1 MVCFLLGTGFEE
13 AEALVPVDLLRR
25 ANIPVCMAG
34 VDGSVIPGAHG
45 ITVSADCS
53 VSDVKREEL
62 EMVVLPGGLGGV
74 AAIRGSGEAMDLI
87 RWASGN
93 GVRLAAICA
102 APTILSD
109 LGYLDGKKAVC
120 YPSMLDQL
128 TTADTTHGESVVE
141 DGSIITAEAAG
152 SAFAFGFKLIEALR
166 GADAAGKVSRA
177 IHFNR

>member
-34 VDGSVIPGAHG
+34 VDGSVISGAHG
-45 ITVSADCS
+45 IAVSADCPL
-53 VSDVKREEL
+53 SDVKREEL

-74 AAIRGSGEAMDLI
+74 AAIRGSREAMDLI
-87 RWASGN
+87 RWAYDN

-128 TTADTTHGESVVE
+128 TTAHTAHGQSVAE

-152 SAFAFGFKLIEALR
+152 SAFEFGFKLIEALR
-166 GADAAGKVSRA
+166 GPEAADKVSRG
-177 IHFNR
+177 IYFNR

>member
-25 ANIPVCMAG
+25 ADIPVCLAG
-34 VDGSVIPGAHG
+34 VDSSVIPGAHG
-45 ITVSADCS
+45 IAVTADCA
-53 VSDVKREEL
+53 VSEVNRDEL

-74 AAIRGSGEAMDLI
+74 AAIRASEDAMALV
-87 RWASGN
+87 RWAHDN

-120 YPSMLDQL
+120 YPSMIDEL
-128 TTADTTHGESVVE
+128 TTADTTHGQSVVE
-141 DGSIITAEAAG
+141 DGSIITANAAG
-152 SAFAFGFKLIEALR
+152 SAFEFGFQLIEALR
-166 GADAAGKVSRA
+166 GADAANKVSRG
-177 IHFNR
+177 IYFNR

>member
-25 ANIPVCMAG
+25 ANIPVCLAG
-34 VDGSVIPGAHG
+34 VDGAVISGAHG
-45 ITVSADCS
+45 IAVSTDCP
-53 VSDVKREEL
+53 VSDVNRDEL

-74 AAIRGSGEAMDLI
+74 AAIRGSREAMDLI
-87 RWASGN
+87 RWAHDN

-120 YPSMLDQL
+120 YPSMLEQL
-128 TTADTTHGESVVE
+128 TTADTAHGQAVVE
-141 DGSIITAEAAG
+141 DGTIITAQAAG
-152 SAFAFGFKLIEALR
+152 CAFEFGFKLIEALR
-166 GADAAGKVSRA
+166 GVEAADNVRRA
-177 IHFNR
+177 IHFRR

>member
-13 AEALVPVDLLRR
+13 AEALVPVDLMRR
-25 ANIPVCMAG
+25 ADIPVCLAG
-34 VDGSVIPGAHG
+34 VDGSVISGAHG
-45 ITVSADCS
+45 IAVSADCS
-53 VSDVKREEL
+53 VSEINREEL

-74 AAIRGSGEAMDLI
+74 AAIRASSEAMDLI
-87 RWASGN
+87 RWAHEH

-128 TTADTTHGESVVE
+128 TTADTSHGQSVVE
-141 DGSIITAEAAG
+141 DGSIITANAAG
-152 SAFAFGFKLIEALR
+152 SAFPFGFQLIETLR
-166 GADAAGKVSRA
+166 GADAASKVSRA

>member
-1 MVCFLLGTGFEE
+1 MVCFLLGSGFEE

-34 VDGSVIPGAHG
+34 VDGTVIPGAHG
-45 ITVSADCS
+45 IAVTADGS
-53 VSDVKREEL
+53 VSDVKRDEL

-74 AAIRGSGEAMDLI
+74 AAIRGSEAAMDLI
-87 RWASGN
+87 RWAHDH

-128 TTADTTHGESVVE
+128 TAADTAHGQPVVE
-141 DGSIITAEAAG
+141 DGSFITAEAAG
-152 SAFAFGFKLIEALR
+152 SAFEFGFKLIEALR
-166 GADAAGKVSRA
+166 GADAANKVSRA
-177 IHFNR
+177 IHFHR

>member
-1 MVCFLLGTGFEE
+1 MVCFLLGSGFEE

-34 VDGSVIPGAHG
+34 VDGNTIPGAHG
-45 ITVSADCS
+45 IAVSADCS
-53 VSDVKREEL
+53 LSDVKREEL

-74 AAIRGSGEAMDLI
+74 AAIRASDEAMGLI
-87 RWASGN
+87 RWAQEH

-109 LGYLDGKKAVC
+109 LGCLDGKKAVC

-128 TTADTTHGESVVE
+128 TAADITHGQSVVE

-152 SAFAFGFKLIEALR
+152 SAFEFGFKLIEALR
-166 GADAAGKVSRA
+166 GADAAQTVSRA
-177 IHFNR
+177 IYFNR